1 MNAWDKVVPHR
12 ILLNR
17 SLRKAADGSRSRAA
31 AFQQEIARY
40 MAEIELAKANS
51 DRDIGR
57 MKASLASELS
67 KDKAFFDAAQAGM
80 LVYIDLYFQHKCLDQ
95 LRGINA
101 NERQTLAEYR
111 KYLSEQMNLIGDEIT
126 ILDDRKNIL
135 VVQASVDDI
144 VELIGLLGGGLSFE
158 AGDDARVLLRKVNAA
173 LSACDDNE
181 QLKRALRRLRT
192 FVQERVDYLAAIAYT
207 DWIIQQKIQTSKQ
220 YKTERLT
227 VDAAIAEK
235 DAELPELDKAYSAI
249 FLLLRGQEKTV
260 RDCWEIP
267 IAGLDRQIDEKR
279 GEIRA
284 LKGKEWELKR
294 IFIEIRK
301 LNDRLYG
308 DASDTL
314 DSFTREELKHE
325 KEDLKNKIPSA
336 QDEVDVANQKIT
348 AIEAEITPL
357 EAQRQQWFERMQMIY
372 ALAKQNRVALLP
384 EHISKKLDE
393 CEEIDVR
400 LAELERK
407 AQAETALAQQ
417 RAREEQGRIQKEKS
431 EKEAELHTLLES
443 AKRNQLATQTR
454 LAQATAQLLISKQHD
469 TRFFLTKLFKDTDD
483 IRAAKRALQ
492 GAEAQKRDAD
502 AHVVKSED
510 ALAIEMRNFD
520 RRIKAASP
528 RPYSPPEAE
537 KEEIQRL
544 EKRKNDLMVIVI
556 KKDLKSNR
564 PQGGRQ

>member
-1 MNAWDKVVPHR
+1 MNAWDKVMPHR
-12 ILLNR
+12 LLLNR

-40 MAEIELAKANS
+40 KAEIELAKANS
-51 DRDIGR
+51 DRDVGR
-57 MKASLASELS
+57 MKASLASELK
-67 KDKAFFDAAQAGM
+67 KDKAFFDTVEAGM
-80 LVYIDLYFQHKCLDQ
+80 VVYIDLYFQYKCLEQ
-95 LRGINA
+95 LRKIKE
-101 NERQTLAEYR
+101 NERQTFVEYR
-111 KYLSEQMNLIGDEIT
+111 KYLSEQMNLIGDEIK

-135 VVQASVDDI
+135 ATQASVDDI
-144 VELIGLLGGGLSFE
+144 VELIGLSGCDLSLE
-158 AGDDARVLLRKVNAA
+158 VCDDARALLKKVNAM

-181 QLKRALRRLRT
+181 QLKRALKRLRA

-220 YKTERLT
+220 CKTERLA
-227 VDAAIAEK
+227 VDAAIVEK
-235 DAELPELDKAYSAI
+235 DAELPKLSKDCFAALLSLQQQARAVRACWENPITELDEQINAKYRMIGAAKRAKGGIASS
-249 FLLLRGQEKTV
+249 LPELK
-260 RDCWEIP
+260 EIS
-267 IAGLDRQIDEKR
+267 E
-279 GEIRA
+279 EIREIKEA
-284 LKGKEWELKR
+284 LQQM
-294 IFIEIRK
+294 
-301 LNDRLYG
+301 
-308 DASDTL
+308 
-314 DSFTREELKHE
+314 REERSRDSARWDGLCRD
-325 KEDLKNKIPSA
+325 KEICFDKI
-336 QDEVDVANQKIT
+336 EEIIT
-348 AIEAEITPL
+348 QTDAEITPL

-384 EHISKKLDE
+384 ENISQKLDE
-393 CEEIDVR
+393 CEGIDER

-407 AQAETALAQQ
+407 AQAETALAQR
-417 RAREEQGRIQKEKS
+417 RAREEQGRKQKEKS

-454 LAQATAQLLISKQHD
+454 LAQAAAQLLISKQRD
-469 TRFFLTKLFKDTDD
+469 TRFFLTKLFKDTDE
-483 IRAAKRALQ
+483 IRAVKRVLQ